1 MQTSESK
8 KTTARVQAKTEPAQP
23 FFSPAVNASYSEG
36 EKSYQG
42 SVQAASATFF
52 QPRQILSLIQP
63 KGTGYTNGHN
73 IQSAVDRHRPLAL
86 QKTVSGPVVQR
97 QEVQPGPEDPERQR
111 IMDYFLRGIEPSEI
125 SIRTRRTIL
134 LAMSEFSL
142 TQLRTMERAGLR
154 FWQTASLPSQ
164 FPAERFPTSGSALDQ
179 YNPQLRMIRMD
190 LSGGIRYMHLMHEM
204 THAWDH
210 VQTMGRRPRPLDTMS
225 ERQRERAVS
234 QRVRFH
240 SDRRLARAFDAYR
253 RRMRGIPRERSFD
266 VGARD
271 GYSLT
276 NVREFY
282 AEGYSAF
289 HFNSSEA
296 QAQMFCYARELYDY
310 LEREA
315 GEQGLPVPDRASIQA
330 NARRYCP

>member
-1 MQTSESK
+1 MHTLESN
-8 KTTARVQAKTEPAQP
+8 KTTSRAQAKTEQEQP
-23 FFSPAVNASYSEG
+23 FFAPAVNALYSEG
-36 EKSYQG
+36 DKSFLGGIQP
-42 SVQAASATFF
+42 ASATFF
-52 QPRQILSLIQP
+52 QPSKASIIQP
-63 KGTGYTNGHN
+63 QRTGYTNGHN
-73 IQSAVDRHRPLAL
+73 TQSTADAHRSLAL
-86 QKTVSGPVVQR
+86 HKTVSVPVIQR
-97 QEVQPGPEDPERQR
+97 QEVQPGPEDAERQR
-111 IMDYFLRGIEPSEI
+111 ILDYFLRGIEPSAI
-125 SIRTRRTIL
+125 SVRTRRTIL

-154 FWQTASLPSQ
+154 FWQTASLPPE
-164 FPAERFPTSGSALDQ
+164 FPPERFPTSGSALDQ

-225 ERQRERAVS
+225 ERQRERAVP

-240 SDRRLARAFDAYR
+240 SDRRLSGAYDAYR

-266 VGARD
+266 VGARE

-276 NVREFY
+276 SVREFY
-282 AEGYSAF
+282 AEGYSTF
-289 HFNSSEA
+289 HTNNPDA
-296 QAQMFCYARELYDY
+296 QARMFCYARELYDY
-310 LEREA
+310 LERESR
-315 GEQGLPVPDRASIQA
+315 EQNLPVPDRTSIQA